1 MRVFQ
6 IKTKS
11 KSPRN
16 KANNMT
22 GFNIT
27 KNKTSS
33 NNTSKR
39 AKKSNNSKNKNIFK
53 KIFPNNPNKH
63 QYRLSSN
70 DCSQINTTNFNNS
83 KTNNFIFFESAM
95 NYKDNELFKQIK
107 SLIKHNSSNNF
118 SNIKF
123 INNNNSIKK
132 KGIKN
137 KTNTK
142 KEESDN
148 NRNVSDKI
156 SINKTNKLSIS
167 TNYSLLMKNKNKDNI
182 DKIPKL
188 KSIKSDFLHPLTLN
202 FSNEMNNFNSSRKLI
217 TNKSTKFRNNYKLN
231 NDLLK
236 KRSEKKAKSTERKK
250 NKLNSTNTR
259 IKNQILINNKKI
271 LKNSKS
277 YNGLINSYIKNLSK
291 SSSFSP
297 KRKKDEKKLEKKIGS
312 KISHK
317 KLSSMKKS
325 NDANNINLQ
334 FFKSKNIDNNNL
346 IKNRISPLSSKM
358 IDMKLYTRKFSYKKL
373 EKIETKNN
381 NTFLKDNKRII
392 KSQKMRIITPEENHF
407 LAISNIQKIKRNGK
421 IFN

>member
-16 KANNMT
+16 KTNNMT
-22 GFNIT
+22 TFSIT

-33 NNTSKR
+33 SNNSKR
-39 AKKSNNSKNKNIFK
+39 GKKSNNSKNKNIFK
-53 KIFPNNPNKH
+53 KIFPNNPNKY
-63 QYRLSSN
+63 QYRFSSN

-123 INNNNSIKK
+123 INSNNSINK

-137 KTNTK
+137 KVNTK
-142 KEESDN
+142 KEELDN
-148 NRNVSDKI
+148 KRNVSDKV
-156 SINKTNKLSIS
+156 SLNKTNKLSIS
-167 TNYSLLMKNKNKDNI
+167 TNFSLLMKNKSKDKI

-202 FSNEMNNFNSSRKLI
+202 FSNEVNNINSFRKLI
-217 TNKSTKFRNNYKLN
+217 TNKSTKFFNKYKLS

-236 KRSEKKAKSTERKK
+236 RHSEKRAKSTERKK
-250 NKLNSTNTR
+250 NKLNTTNKR
-259 IKNQILINNKKI
+259 VNNKILINNKKI

-277 YNGLINSYIKNLSK
+277 YNGIINSYIKSLSK

-297 KRKKDEKKLEKKIGS
+297 KRKKEENKLDKKNEN

-317 KLSSMKKS
+317 KIASMKKS

-334 FFKSKNIDNNNL
+334 FFKSKNNDGNKL
-346 IKNRISPLSSKM
+346 IKNRISPQSSKM
-358 IDMKLYTRKFSYKKL
+358 IDMKLYARKFSYKKL

-381 NTFLKDNKRII
+381 NTFMKDCKRII
-392 KSQKMRIITPEENHF
+392 KSQKVRIVTPEENHF
-407 LAISNIQKIKRNGK
+407 LAISNIQKIKNNGK
-421 IFN
+421 NFN

>member
-16 KANNMT
+16 KTNNMKT
-22 GFNIT
+22 FSIT

-33 NNTSKR
+33 SNNSKKG
-39 AKKSNNSKNKNIFK
+39 KKSNNSKNKNIFK
-53 KIFPNNPNKH
+53 KIFPNNPNKY
-63 QYRLSSN
+63 QYRFSSN

-123 INNNNSIKK
+123 INSNNSINK

-137 KTNTK
+137 KVNNK
-142 KEESDN
+142 KEELDN
-148 NRNVSDKI
+148 KRNISDKV
-156 SINKTNKLSIS
+156 SLNKTNKLSIS
-167 TNYSLLMKNKNKDNI
+167 TNFSLLMKNKSKDKI

-202 FSNEMNNFNSSRKLI
+202 FSNEVNNFNSFRKLI
-217 TNKSTKFRNNYKLN
+217 TNKSTKFFNKYKLS

-236 KRSEKKAKSTERKK
+236 RHSEKRAKSTERKK
-250 NKLNSTNTR
+250 NKLNSTNKR
-259 IKNQILINNKKI
+259 VNNKILINNKKI

-277 YNGLINSYIKNLSK
+277 YNGIINSNIKSLSK

-297 KRKKDEKKLEKKIGS
+297 KRKKEENKLDKKIES

-317 KLSSMKKS
+317 KIASMKKS

-334 FFKSKNIDNNNL
+334 FFKSKNNDGNKL
-346 IKNRISPLSSKM
+346 IKNRIGPQSSKM
-358 IDMKLYTRKFSYKKL
+358 IDMKLYARKFSYKRL

-381 NTFLKDNKRII
+381 NTFMKDSKRII
-392 KSQKMRIITPEENHF
+392 KSQKVRIVTPEENHF
-407 LAISNIQKIKRNGK
+407 LAISNIQKIKNNGK
-421 IFN
+421 YFN